1 MAEKSANLKEEDPS
15 PYPLHFINRPNGVVA
30 MGRIETKLLSA
41 VILQSDAAFG
51 SNISRKWVVTIFDRD
66 FLALFGNYV
75 SDKFAGE
82 LIHLLVRRFVNIDV
96 EVTS

>member
-1 MAEKSANLKEEDPS
+1 
-15 PYPLHFINRPNGVVA
+15 

-41 VILQSDAAFG
+41 VILQSDAAFV
-51 SNISRKWVVTIFDRD
+51 SNISRKWEVTIFDRD

-75 SDKFAGE
+75 SDEFAGE
-82 LIHLLVRRFVNIDV
+82 LVHVTLRRFVNIDV